1 MTNSPG
7 LVSESCHES
16 TFKLIR
22 HHNFNDVL
30 FSIGATWTFSILLLN
45 GVHLSHSRQ
54 VAHVYYQL
62 FDSKMADGGQCRSS
76 NMIYYAEMHRQ
87 TFEKQQTYKAKH
99 YINKSHAY
107 KLATKTSKI
116 KIKMTALTK

>member
-1 MTNSPG
+1 MTNSPV

-22 HHNFNDVL
+22 HHNFNEVF
-30 FSIGATWTFSILLLN
+30 FSVGATWN

-62 FDSKMADGGQCRSS
+62 FDSKMADGDQLWSVPKLEYDLLRRNTSTNVRKTDLIERYILVWWEEFQDTEGVIRIRNSKKD
-76 NMIYYAEMHRQ
+76 RQ
-87 TFEKQQTYKAKH
+87 Q
-99 YINKSHAY
+99 
-107 KLATKTSKI
+107 
-116 KIKMTALTK
+116 